1 MLVSSKII
9 LYFLFVFFIGAV
21 LGCSLTG
28 TSSHLDI
35 LNTGVDLNGMASIA
49 VDPFKGTVPV
59 RVLELMA
66 VLAVIILTVV
76 VFWRLTQMQHHL
88 LLNGNILER
97 WQLRLQA
104 TLTRLYN
111 HLVIAFS
118 RGILHPNIY

>member
-1 MLVSSKII
+1 M
-9 LYFLFVFFIGAV
+9 
-21 LGCSLTG
+21 GCSLTG